1 MRKGMTKSLLMLAV
15 AATLSVS
22 AASVPGK
29 VSAATQNTQNIS
41 FEEFADD
48 PEDPQAYT
56 EYEKFTANTA
66 SKQSVAT
73 YSTYKKLDVTAL
85 SGANTPFKT
94 GDYAHDARFADCEVI
109 HGIDVSSYQN
119 KAVIN
124 AGTNTTGAIDWVAAK
139 AGGVSYAIIR
149 VAYRGYGS
157 GAIVDD
163 DYYKMNI
170 EGALAAGIDVGVYI
184 YSQAITEDE
193 AREEAAHAISLV
205 QGYDI
210 SLPIVMDFEYASNAS
225 GTTGRL
231 YKANLTKAQ
240 ATAVG
245 NAFCNQAE
253 AQGYTAM
260 FYANKSMLGSAV
272 YADQLSANYPIW
284 LAVYPAKAANGAG
297 YTGEYSYWQYTSTG
311 AVAGIAGNVDC
322 NFRYIKNPAAP
333 ASIQNPDVSYTD
345 NTISWSKVPGVY
357 GYELYRAKSATGE
370 YTKIATLKGASTISY
385 FDYDLTPGT
394 PYQYKVRAF
403 YKLASGNRYGEFS
416 QAEAAPTPDLS
427 VSAFQVVSQTDSSV
441 TLTWGVNASATG
453 YAIYQST
460 DGSNYTLVANLP
472 AGTSS
477 YKVANLASGTQY
489 YFQIRAGIAGSDGSM
504 IYEKKS
510 AAPVVLTATKPA
522 TPASVTV
529 KSTKST
535 IKLSWKKVTGASGY
549 QVYQYDADEDAYVQI
564 ATISGATKKT
574 YTVKKLKAAKT
585 YRFKVRSYKTVDGK
599 KVYSK
604 YSAVIYAATTPGKV
618 TKLRYSAKK
627 NSITLTWAKVKGATG
642 YIVYRYDS
650 TTGKYKKLKTV
661 KTNKYFHSNLKSNK
675 TFQYKVVAYKSYK
688 KVSYNASAAKITA
701 KTRK

>member
-1 MRKGMTKSLLMLAV
+1 MKKSMTKSLLMFAV

-22 AASVPGK
+22 AVSLPNN
-29 VSAATQNTQNIS
+29 VSAATQNNQNIT

-48 PEDPQAYT
+48 PDDPQAYT
-56 EYEKFTANTA
+56 EYEKLMTNTVA
-66 SKQSVAT
+66 SRRS
-73 YSTYKKLDVTAL
+73 SSNKLNITAL
-85 SGANTPFKT
+85 SGANTPFKS

-124 AGTNTTGAIDWVAAK
+124 AGINSTGAIDWASAK

-193 AREEAAHAISLV
+193 AREEAAHTISLV

-231 YKANLTKAQ
+231 YKAKLSKAQ
-240 ATAVG
+240 ATSVC
-245 NAFCNQAE
+245 NAFCNQVE

-272 YADQLSANYPIW
+272 YADQISANYPVW
-284 LAVYPAKAANGAG
+284 LAVYPAKAASGAG

-311 AVAGIAGNVDC
+311 EVAGIPGNVDC
-322 NFRYIKNPAAP
+322 NFRYMKNPAAP
-333 ASIQNPDVSYTD
+333 VSIQNPDVSYTD

-403 YKLASGNRYGEFS
+403 YKLSSGNRYGAFS
-416 QAEAAPTPDLS
+416 QTEAAPTPDLS
-427 VSAFQVVSQTDSSV
+427 VSSFQAVSQTDSSV
-441 TLTWGVNASATG
+441 TLTWGANVNATG

-460 DGSNYTLVANLP
+460 DGSNYTLVANVP
-472 AGTSS
+472 AGTTS
-477 YKVANLASGTQY
+477 YEVSNLASGTKY
-489 YFQIRAGIAGSDGSM
+489 YFQIRAGITGSDGSM

-510 AAPVVLTATKPA
+510 VAPVVLTSTKTA
-522 TPASVTV
+522 ALAAVTV
-529 KSTKST
+529 KSTKNT

-549 QVYQYDADEDAYVQI
+549 QVYQYSDDEDEYVHI
-564 ATISGATKKT
+564 ATLSGASKKS
-574 YTVKKLKAAKT
+574 YTVRRLKNAKA
-585 YRFKVRSYKTVDGK
+585 YKFKVRSYKTVDNK
-599 KVYSK
+599 KVYSQFT
-604 YSAVIYAATTPGKV
+604 SIVYAATSPTNV
-618 TKLRYSAKK
+618 TKLWYRSKK
-627 NSITLTWAKVKGATG
+627 NSVTLSWAKVKGASG
-642 YIVYRYDS
+642 YIIYRYDS
-650 TTGKYKKLKTV
+650 ASGKYKKIKTV
-661 KTNKYFHSNLKSNK
+661 KTNKYTNKKLKANK
-675 TFQYKVVAYKSYK
+675 KYIYKVKAYKTYK
-688 KVSYNASAAKITA
+688 KKSYNSEAVKIT
-701 KTRK
+701 TRTKK